1 MYFCPANPKKM
12 NFVAKFLLPVAACVL
27 AVTAVCYSACHESKA
42 DSGTQSTA
50 TLVRQDLRT
59 YETQIKTLVSLHEQE
74 VKLYTEQVG
83 MASDSKALIVIQLH
97 KAILD
102 KHNSRL
108 EYHRLKFL
116 HGDTTNESKTQTLRT
131 SLVVDLEQIRMDIDS
146 MKKSDGSNLNTRK

>member
-1 MYFCPANPKKM
+1 MYFCRVNPKKM

-42 DSGTQSTA
+42 DSVKQSTA
-50 TLVRQDLRT
+50 TLAKQDLRT
-59 YETQIKTLVSLHEQE
+59 YEAQIQAFGTLHEQE

-83 MASDSKALIVIQLH
+83 MTSDSKALAVIQAH
-97 KAILD
+97 KTMLD

-116 HGDTTNESKTQTLRT
+116 HGDTLDGSKTQTLHT
-131 SLVVDLEQIRMDIDS
+131 ALLADLEQIRSDLDS
-146 MKKSDGSNLNTRK
+146 MKNTEGSNLNIRK